1 MPENQNTD
9 LEASSTPDDGPR
21 LPMSRVRHIPYNR
34 EAIDLIAETLGVA
47 VGHASFRLPNAT
59 VYQLVVPG
67 QDERP
72 AAMVTLWPSIRRVDA
87 IGPQVTAVF
96 TDITGVELVDQV
108 EVIFRRRTNEMLI
121 VACGGK
127 IIVRA

>member
-1 MPENQNTD
+1 M
-9 LEASSTPDDGPR
+9 
-21 LPMSRVRHIPYNR
+21 RHIPYNR
-34 EAIDLIAETLGVA
+34 EAVDLIAECLRVP
-47 VGHASFRLPNAT
+47 VGHASFRLPNAA

-96 TDITGVELVDQV
+96 TNIVGVELVDEV
-108 EVIFRRRTNEMLI
+108 EVIFRRGGGEML
-121 VACGGK
+121 VVTSGGK

>member
-1 MPENQNTD
+1 
-9 LEASSTPDDGPR
+9 
-21 LPMSRVRHIPYNR
+21 VRHIPYNR
-34 EAIDLIAETLGVA
+34 EAIDLIADCLGVA
-47 VGHASFRLPNAT
+47 VGHASFRLPNAA

-72 AAMVTLWPSIRRVDA
+72 AAMLTLWPSIRRVDA

-96 TDITGVELVDQV
+96 TDIAGVELVDEV
-108 EVIFRRRTNEMLI
+108 EVIFRRRGGEMLV

>member
-1 MPENQNTD
+1 
-9 LEASSTPDDGPR
+9 
-21 LPMSRVRHIPYNR
+21 VRYVPYNR
-34 EAIDLIAETLGVA
+34 DTVDLIAETLGVP
-47 VGHASFRLPNAT
+47 VGPATFRLPNAT

-96 TDITGVELVDQV
+96 TDVTGLELVDQV
-108 EVIFRRRTNEMLI
+108 EVIFRRRGGEMLI
-121 VACGGK
+121 VARGGK